1 MKRNLLTIQFTE
13 NGLII
18 LNKKKLIKYK
28 LKSINNYFITNK
40 ELFIEEI
47 SNIIET
53 NKINNNLLTD
63 NIKIIVD
70 STYSELY
77 LSNLKEIFK
86 ELSFNKV
93 DFINIIDILP
103 PSNNVI
109 FIDVSNNSIKII
121 HKDIVYQSNVNFSKY
136 IQILSIYL
144 KNIQKHHHIDNIYL
158 YGTYPY
164 TNRFIAEIEKICKIK
179 TYIYSDS
186 ELIPI
191 KLLI

>member
-1 MKRNLLTIQFTE
+1 MKRNLLTIQFIE

-18 LNKKKLIKYK
+18 LNKNKLIKYK

-103 PSNNVI
+103 PS
-109 FIDVSNNSIKII
+109 IK
-121 HKDIVYQSNVNFSKY
+121 VPV
-136 IQILSIYL
+136 
-144 KNIQKHHHIDNIYL
+144 
-158 YGTYPY
+158 
-164 TNRFIAEIEKICKIK
+164 K
-179 TYIYSDS
+179 TSS
-186 ELIPI
+186 L
-191 KLLI
+191 